1 MGGNTTFN
9 TPDTPLE
16 ARAAFFGTYLAVLAY
31 GALLMLYV
39 QLTGV
44 LIARPGRGMTF
55 WLVLAYSVALSPLAT
70 ATIGTIFKFSVEAF
84 VESPL
89 RTIKGG
95 AFEGGPFRFYKK
107 NSSNYVDVL
116 GEVSATS
123 FGWLADILMLVRLWV
138 IWKSSWLMMA
148 VPLLLYITRVAVSI
162 PMMIVIARKTEPAWT
177 FDIST
182 SYHSLM
188 LAFNLY
194 MTCMICLRLHM
205 LRPRLQAVSGK
216 LHASFYTSVITTF
229 VESAGFFTMW
239 QTIFLILRSRK
250 SPIQWAFFFSIP
262 FILGVTRMLIILRL
276 AQDRAWSR
284 DLVESIHHGVL
295 DWQVSSTQS
304 IPLHGAPSISD
315 FTPQNHINKVPKKIQ
330 GNFYGLR
337 G

>member
-1 MGGNTTFN
+1 MGGNTTFD

-116 GEVSATS
+116 GEVR
-123 FGWLADILMLVRLWV
+123 F
-138 IWKSSWLMMA
+138 
-148 VPLLLYITRVAVSI
+148 
-162 PMMIVIARKTEPAWT
+162 
-177 FDIST
+177 
-182 SYHSLM
+182 
-188 LAFNLY
+188 
-194 MTCMICLRLHM
+194 
-205 LRPRLQAVSGK
+205 
-216 LHASFYTSVITTF
+216 
-229 VESAGFFTMW
+229 ES
-239 QTIFLILRSRK
+239 Q
-250 SPIQWAFFFSIP
+250 PFFS
-262 FILGVTRMLIILRL
+262 R
-276 AQDRAWSR
+276 
-284 DLVESIHHGVL
+284 
-295 DWQVSSTQS
+295 
-304 IPLHGAPSISD
+304 
-315 FTPQNHINKVPKKIQ
+315 
-330 GNFYGLR
+330 
-337 G
+337 